1 MMTIGG
7 TILTIISCLSAYICL
22 YPFVDRIC
30 KCVERC
36 ADNTTKAAGNEEDDS
51 EE

>member
-7 TILTIISCLSAYICL
+7 TVLTIISCLAAYICL
-22 YPFVDRIC
+22 YPVVDRIC
-30 KCVERC
+30 KCVEHC
-36 ADNTTKAAGNEEDDS
+36 ADNAAKMTGNEENDS

>member
-36 ADNTTKAAGNEEDDS
+36 ADAAKAAGNEENDV

>member
-7 TILTIISCLSAYICL
+7 TVLTIISCLSAYICL

-30 KCVERC
+30 KCVGHC
-36 ADNTTKAAGNEEDDS
+36 ADNAAKMTENEENDA

>member
-7 TILTIISCLSAYICL
+7 TILTIVSCLSAYICL

-30 KCVERC
+30 KCVEHC
-36 ADNTTKAAGNEEDDS
+36 ADAARTADNDAEE
-51 EE
+51 